1 MDTEKLRQ
9 EAIELRKEKHQM
21 IKTELNAEL
30 NDGHDLAI
38 VYTPG
43 VSAPCL
49 AIKDDEDLSLTMTWR
64 GNVVAVI
71 SDGTRVVGGGDV
83 GAAASRPVLV
93 GYGAV
98 LRIFG

>member
-38 VYTPG
+38 V
-43 VSAPCL
+43 
-49 AIKDDEDLSLTMTWR
+49 
-64 GNVVAVI
+64 
-71 SDGTRVVGGGDV
+71 
-83 GAAASRPVLV
+83 
-93 GYGAV
+93 
-98 LRIFG
+98 

>member
-43 VSAPCL
+43 VSASVPC
-49 AIKDDEDLSLTMTWR
+49 
-64 GNVVAVI
+64 
-71 SDGTRVVGGGDV
+71 
-83 GAAASRPVLV
+83 
-93 GYGAV
+93 Y
-98 LRIFG
+98 

>member
-49 AIKDDEDLSLTMTWR
+49 AIKDD
-64 GNVVAVI
+64 
-71 SDGTRVVGGGDV
+71 
-83 GAAASRPVLV
+83 
-93 GYGAV
+93 
-98 LRIFG
+98 

>member
-64 GNVVAVI
+64 RHPRTGPWRYRSCCFHA
-71 SDGTRVVGGGDV
+71 
-83 GAAASRPVLV
+83 
-93 GYGAV
+93 GYGRQICSV
-98 LRIFG
+98 QEIW